1 MTSGIIR
8 GNSLSFL
15 KHEELSMTVQPD
27 SFAIGANLL
36 ATSDPAEK
44 KAKLTEEKSKF
55 SISSTTISEP
65 FKWIDLP
72 ADLLLA
78 TIFISSI
85 GSS

>member
-1 MTSGIIR
+1 
-8 GNSLSFL
+8 
-15 KHEELSMTVQPD
+15 MTVQPD
-27 SFAIGANLL
+27 SFAMGANFL

-44 KAKLTEEKSKF
+44 KAKFTEEKSK
-55 SISSTTISEP
+55 SLMSSTTTSEP

>member
-27 SFAIGANLL
+27 SFAIGANFF

-44 KAKLTEEKSKF
+44 KDVMPEVKPSALETVG
-55 SISSTTISEP
+55 
-65 FKWIDLP
+65 
-72 ADLLLA
+72 
-78 TIFISSI
+78 SSI
-85 GSS
+85 RCQITGFI